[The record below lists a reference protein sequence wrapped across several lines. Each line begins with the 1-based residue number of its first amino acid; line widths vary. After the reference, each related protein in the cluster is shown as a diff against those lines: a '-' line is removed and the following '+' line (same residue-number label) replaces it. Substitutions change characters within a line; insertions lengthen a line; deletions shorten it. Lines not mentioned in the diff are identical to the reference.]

1 MWPMS
6 QGAGDLFSFSWACLA
21 TCWTAAQRLTWVLLG
36 SLWNTTPPCLHAA
49 GPAGYPQ
56 PTLPALCEATLCLL
70 GDTSRLPFLC
80 VKCEHFPRGVV
91 TLDHFSCSF
100 IHLAVGNNK
109 IYFPLWSWESSRA
122 IGVPFGSWFPV
133 SSLPTPRASP
143 NIKLWDGSFELK
155 VNYSSLSHQ
164 RHFIFVSDLFCS
176 VITDTVIRMSYVLY
190 GRSFKNM
197 IYPRHW
203 FITLPLEVFVPGF
216 VTVLCWGTLANL
228 CASTG
233 ALRVAVYIYN

>member
-1 MWPMS
+1 MPQRCLATVSGFQPCGAAFFQPPMWPMS

-109 IYFPLWSWESSRA
+109 IYFPLWSWESS
-122 IGVPFGSWFPV
+122 GPSG
-133 SSLPTPRASP
+133 
-143 NIKLWDGSFELK
+143 
-155 VNYSSLSHQ
+155 SLSEVD
-164 RHFIFVSDLFCS
+164 F
-176 VITDTVIRMSYVLY
+176 LY
-190 GRSFKNM
+190 
-197 IYPRHW
+197 PPCQ
-203 FITLPLEVFVPGF
+203 PLG
-216 VTVLCWGTLANL
+216 LAQTSN
-228 CASTG
+228 AEMA
-233 ALRVAVYIYN
+233 ALN